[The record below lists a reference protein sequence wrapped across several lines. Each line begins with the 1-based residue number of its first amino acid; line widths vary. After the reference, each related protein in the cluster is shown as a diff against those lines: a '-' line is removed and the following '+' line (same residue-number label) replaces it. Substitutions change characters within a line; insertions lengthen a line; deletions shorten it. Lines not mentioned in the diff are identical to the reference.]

1 MSKTD
6 RSRLRRVA
14 AASASGTIIEFYDFA
29 TFGTAAVL
37 VFSKV
42 YFPSLGSSAGTALSL
57 ATVGVAF
64 VARPFGS
71 ILFGHFGDRLGRKVT
86 LVSTLLLMGGA
97 TVAVGLTPSADTI
110 GPAAPV
116 IIVLLRIFQGLAVGG
131 EWAGAS
137 LLTAEHA
144 PAGERGF
151 YGLFPQLGPSV
162 GFMLACGTFLGLSF
176 GMSDEAFLAW
186 GWRIPFLASFVLVVV
201 GLYIRLSIEESGVFK
216 ETMRTKG
223 PERFPLGQVLRQ
235 QWRQVV
241 VSALAST
248 YLFGL
253 FYVGVTFL
261 TSYATTQLGLDRSTV
276 LGLNIIGGAA
286 MIATTI
292 IGASLSDRVGR
303 KRVSMFGSGAGVV
316 ASIAL
321 FPIINRGGHLDFL
334 LGLCLLM
341 AAVGIG
347 YGVLAS
353 YLPELF
359 ATQYRYTGAGVSY
372 NLASVLGG
380 AVTPVLAAHLVAQFG
395 STAIGFYLALLSL
408 VGLVCIALTRDTS
421 TDPLS
426 PGIAERRD
434 VAVPG

>member
-6 RSRLRRVA
+6 RWRLRRVA

-29 TFGTAAVL
+29 IFGTAAVL

-110 GPAAPV
+110 GPAAPA
-116 IIVLLRIFQGLAVGG
+116 IIVILRICQGIAVGG

-137 LLTAEHA
+137 LLAAEHA
-144 PAGERGF
+144 PIGKRGF

-162 GFMLACGTFLGLSF
+162 GFMLACGTFLGLSL
-176 GMSDEAFLAW
+176 GMSDAAFLAW

-201 GLYIRLSIEESGVFK
+201 GLYVRLSIEESGVFK
-216 ETMRTKG
+216 ETMRTRG

-248 YLFGL
+248 YQFGL

-261 TSYATTQLGLDRSTV
+261 TSYATEQLGLDRSPV
-276 LGLNIIGGAA
+276 LGLNIVGGFV
-286 MIATTI
+286 MVATTV

-303 KRVSMFGSGAGVV
+303 KRMSMIGSGAGAV

-321 FPIINRGGHLDFL
+321 FPILNGGGNLGYL
-334 LGLCLLM
+334 LGLSLLM
-341 AAVGIG
+341 GAVGIG

-372 NLASVLGG
+372 NLAAVLGG
-380 AVTPVLAAHLVAQFG
+380 AVTPVLAVHLVTLFG
-395 STAIGFYLALLSL
+395 SSAIGFYLALLSL
-408 VGLVCIALTRDTS
+408 VGLVCVALIRDTS
-421 TDPLS
+421 SDPLA
-426 PGIAERRD
+426 PEIGGKRD
-434 VAVPG
+434 LAAPA

>member
-1 MSKTD
+1 MTTSDPK
-6 RSRLRRVA
+6 RLRRIA

-29 TFGTAAVL
+29 IFGTAAVL

-42 YFPSLGSSAGTALSL
+42 FFPSLGSSAGMAVSL

-86 LVSTLLLMGGA
+86 LVSTLLIMGGA
-97 TVAVGLTPSADTI
+97 TVAIGLTPSADTI
-110 GPAAPV
+110 GPLAPV
-116 IIVLLRIFQGLAVGG
+116 IIVLLRVLQGIAVGG

-144 PAGERGF
+144 PAGKRGF

-162 GFMLACGTFLGLSF
+162 GFMLACATFLGLSMT
-176 GMSDEAFLAW
+176 MSDEAFLAW
-186 GWRIPFLASFVLVVV
+186 GWRIPFLASFVLVVL
-201 GLYIRLSIEESGVFK
+201 GLYIRLSIAESDVFK
-216 ETMRTKG
+216 EAMKSNG
-223 PERFPLGQVLRQ
+223 PERFPLGQVMSE

-241 VSALAST
+241 VSSLAST

-261 TSYATTQLGLDRSTV
+261 TSYATSELGLERSTV

-286 MIATTI
+286 LVATTI
-292 IGASLSDRVGR
+292 LGAWLSDRIGR
-303 KRVSMFGSGAGVV
+303 KRVSIIGSSAGVL
-316 ASIAL
+316 ASLAV
-321 FPIINRGGHLDFL
+321 FPIIDRGDPLDFL
-334 LGLCLLM
+334 LGLSLLM

-359 ATQYRYTGAGVSY
+359 ATRYRYTGAGVSY

-380 AVTPVLAAHLVAQFG
+380 AVTPVLAATLMSSFG
-395 STAIGFYLALLSL
+395 SIAIGVYLAILSL
-408 VGLVCIALTRDTS
+408 IGLVCISLTKDT
-421 TDPLS
+421 T
-426 PGIAERRD
+426 INAMAEEPERKHFS
-434 VAVPG
+434 AAS